1 MSSAT
6 IAPRLPAG
14 CPTNVANRIR
24 AGARL
29 LGVEGFEVVLAGV
42 LVSVAVLNAVASR
55 IGVPYPIVLV
65 LGGLALGFVPGMPNV
80 ELDPDLVLLVFLPPL
95 LYVAAFFS
103 EQRALRGYARALSL
117 TSVGLVLV
125 TTVLVAVPGHLVL
138 DLPWPMAF
146 ALGAIVSPTDPVAA
160 TAIMRRLG
168 APRSIVNLVEGE
180 SLVNDAAALIA
191 YRVAVVAAVE
201 GTFSLLD
208 ASLEFVLAAAGGVAL
223 GLAVGYVIGEIRRRL
238 DDPPTE
244 ITLSLITGY
253 AAFVPAEQLHVSGVL
268 SVVTAGLYLGWRAPE
283 LASPPT
289 RLQASAMWDVL
300 TFLLNAT
307 LFVLIGLQLPVVLD
321 ALTGQPLS
329 ELLGYAALV
338 SVTVIGARFAWVF
351 TMPYIVRALD
361 RRPRQRERRVGAA
374 ARVIIAWS
382 GLRGAVSLAT
392 ALALPLETDAG
403 AQLPGRDLI
412 VFVTFAVVLV
422 TVVGQGLTLPVLIRR
437 LGVAADGR
445 DEEHEELVARLVA
458 SKAALTELEVMA
470 DEGWAGDEP
479 LDRARQ
485 YYEQRKRRFAARAG
499 KIEDDGYEDA
509 SEVRERVLRRLYR
522 AERQAIVELR
532 NSGDISNEV
541 MHRLER
547 ELDLEESYLEG

>member
-14 CPTNVANRIR
+14 CPTNVVNHIR

-29 LGVEGFEVVLAGV
+29 SGVEGFEVVLAGV

-289 RLQASAMWDVL
+289 RLQASAVWDVL

-351 TMPYIVRALD
+351 TIPYIVRALD

-374 ARVIIAWS
+374 ARVVIAWS

-437 LGVAADGR
+437 LGVPADGR

-522 AERQAIVELR
+522 AERQAIVGLR
-532 NSGDISNEV
+532 NAGDISNEV

-547 ELDLEESYLEG
+547 ELDLEESYLER

>member
-6 IAPRLPAG
+6 MAPRLPAG

-223 GLAVGYVIGEIRRRL
+223 GLAVGVVIGEIRRRL

-289 RLQASAMWDVL
+289 RLQASAVWDVL

-338 SVTVIGARFAWVF
+338 SVAVIGARFAWVF
-351 TMPYIVRALD
+351 TIPYIVRALD

-374 ARVIIAWS
+374 ARVVIAWS

-422 TVVGQGLTLPVLIRR
+422 TVVGQGLTLPALIRR
-437 LGVAADGR
+437 LGVAADER

-458 SKAALTELEVMA
+458 SKAALTELEIMA

-522 AERQAIVELR
+522 AERQAIVGLR
-532 NSGDISNEV
+532 NAGDISNEV

-547 ELDLEESYLEG
+547 ELDLEESYLER